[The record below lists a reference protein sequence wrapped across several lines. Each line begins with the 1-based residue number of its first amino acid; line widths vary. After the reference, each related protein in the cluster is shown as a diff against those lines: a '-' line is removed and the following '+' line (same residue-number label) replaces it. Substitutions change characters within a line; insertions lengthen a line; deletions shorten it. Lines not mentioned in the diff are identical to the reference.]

1 MMIWHGP
8 GGGPGG
14 RGRGRRLGSAAA
26 ARVGLTDTPG
36 TNGTNGTATHAI
48 PGPQFDDGPRM
59 TPRMV
64 WANAKT
70 TWHGFRRVLGL
81 VWDANAALTLGL
93 AVLNVAQGGL
103 PAARVWI
110 SKLLID
116 EVVAAVSNGSGT
128 QALPMVLLLVGLQ
141 FGIGAVGNVLGT
153 ASNICQQLLQE
164 QVSNR
169 IQLLVMRH
177 ANQLDLVLFKRP
189 KFYDLIQQVQREAA
203 FRPVQ
208 MVQTAFGL
216 IRGILTFLSLL
227 ALLVNLEW
235 FIAAAA
241 LLSPIPAFIS
251 SARYGWQGYQ
261 MMRWQSPL
269 RRMMNYLTNLI
280 TTDTY
285 NKEVK
290 LFTLGDFFISRFQNL
305 FQRYYTEQ
313 RALVIRRYLAA
324 SAWSMLTV
332 LTGGL
337 TFLYVA
343 YRTLLGSIT
352 VGGLTLYVQAAD
364 GVSQAFSGV
373 LSGLQ
378 SMYEHQLYLTTLFE
392 LLDFKPLVRAPDDPK
407 PIRHPMHEGIEFRN
421 VTYAYEG
428 KDEPA
433 LDDVSFT
440 IQRGETIAIVGH
452 NGAGKTT
459 LVKLLARLYD
469 PQQGQVLIDGRDVR
483 EYDPDEL
490 RGEFGVLFQDY
501 VSYQFSARENIG
513 IGRVERLD
521 DTPAIA
527 AAATKSGAASVIEG
541 LPEGY
546 ETVLGK
552 WFDGGVNL
560 SGGEWQKV
568 ALGRAFMREAQI
580 LILDEPSA
588 ALDAKAEFELFSRL
602 QQLAHGRTA
611 IFISHRFS
619 TVRRADR
626 ILVFEHGRLIEQG
639 THEELLALGGRYA
652 ELFNLQASSYR

>member
-1 MMIWHGP
+1 MIMWHGP
-8 GGGPGG
+8 GGPGG
-14 RGRGRRLGSAAA
+14 GRRGRRLGSATA
-26 ARVGLTDTPG
+26 ARVGLTDK
-36 TNGTNGTATHAI
+36 TNGTAA
-48 PGPQFDDGPRM
+48 PLGPPPPPADGPGL
-59 TPRMV
+59 TPRAI
-64 WANAKT
+64 WANART
-70 TWHGFRRVLGL
+70 TWQGFRRVLAL
-81 VWDANAALTLGL
+81 VWDANAWLTLSL
-93 AVLNVAQGGL
+93 AALNLLQGGL
-103 PAARVWI
+103 PAARVWL
-110 SKLLID
+110 SKLLVD
-116 EVVAAVSNGSGT
+116 AVVAAVTTGT
-128 QALPMVLLLVGLQ
+128 GTAALPQVLLLVVLQ
-141 FGIGAVGNVLGT
+141 FVIGAVANILTTV
-153 ASNICQQLLQE
+153 SNICQQLLQE

-169 IQLLVMRH
+169 IQMLVMRQ
-177 ANQLDLVLFKRP
+177 ANQLDLVFFERP
-189 KFYDLIQQVQREAA
+189 QFYDLLQSVQREAA
-203 FRPVQ
+203 FRPVA

-216 IRGILTFLSLL
+216 IRQVLTFVSLL

-235 FIAAAA
+235 FIAVAA
-241 LLSPIPAFIS
+241 LLAPIPAFVS

-269 RRMMNYLTNLI
+269 RRMMSYLTNLM
-280 TTDTY
+280 TTDVY

-290 LFTLGDFFISRFQNL
+290 LFTLGDFFIERFARL
-305 FQRYYTEQ
+305 FQRYYSEQ
-313 RALVIRRYLAA
+313 RALVIRRYLAGA
-324 SAWSMLTV
+324 VWSMLTV
-332 LTGGL
+332 LTSGL

-343 YRTLLGSIT
+343 YRTLGGTIS

-364 GVSQAFSGV
+364 GVSQAFSALLG
-373 LSGLQ
+373 GLQ
-378 SMYEHQLYLTTLFE
+378 SMYEHQLYLQTLFE
-392 LLDFKPLVRAPDDPK
+392 LLDFKPLVRAPEHPVPFRR
-407 PIRHPMHEGIEFRN
+407 PIQQGIEFRN
-421 VTYAYEG
+421 VTYTYEG

-433 LDDVSFT
+433 LKDVSFS
-440 IQRGETIAIVGH
+440 IDPGETVAIVGH

-469 PQQGQVLIDGRDVR
+469 PQDGQVLIDGRDVR
-483 EYDPDEL
+483 DYDPDEL
-490 RGEFGVLFQDY
+490 RNEFGVLFQDY

-513 IGRVERLD
+513 VGRIERLD

-527 AAATKSGAASVIEG
+527 AAATKSGASTIIES

-588 ALDAKAEFELFSRL
+588 ALDARAEYELFSRL

-626 ILVFEHGRLIEQG
+626 ILVFEQGSLIESG

-652 ELFNLQASSYR
+652 ELFNLQAASYR

>member
-1 MMIWHGP
+1 MMTYGP
-8 GGGPGG
+8 RGGG
-14 RGRGRRLGSAAA
+14 RNGRGRRLNSAAA
-26 ARVGLTDTPG
+26 ARVGLTDK
-36 TNGTNGTATHAI
+36 TNGTAT
-48 PGPQFDDGPRM
+48 PGLPEPAPPATDGQGFSPGAM
-59 TPRMV
+59 
-64 WANAKT
+64 WANAGS
-70 TWHGFRRVLGL
+70 TWYGFRRVLAL
-81 VWDANAALTLGL
+81 VWDANPALTASL
-93 AVLNVAQGGL
+93 AILNLLQGGL
-103 PAARVWI
+103 PAAQVWI

-116 EVVAAVSNGSGT
+116 AVVGAVSSGSGT
-128 QALPMVLLLVGLQ
+128 SALPQVVILVALQ
-141 FGIGAVGNVLGT
+141 FGIAAATNLLST
-153 ASNICQQLLQE
+153 FSNICQQLLQE

-169 IQLLVMRH
+169 VQLLVMRQ
-177 ANQLDLVLFKRP
+177 ANALDLVFFERP
-189 KFYDLIQQVQREAA
+189 QFYDLIQQVQREATS
-203 FRPVQ
+203 RPVS

-216 IRGILTFLSLL
+216 IRQILTFLSLL

-235 FIAAAA
+235 FIALGA
-241 LLSPIPAFIS
+241 LISPIPAFIS

-269 RRMMNYLTNLI
+269 RRMMSYLTNLM

-290 LFTLGDFFISRFQNL
+290 LFTVGNFFIERFSSL
-305 FQRYYTEQ
+305 FRRYYAQT
-313 RALVIRRYLAA
+313 RSLVIRRYLAGA
-324 SAWSMLTV
+324 VWSMLTV
-332 LTGGL
+332 LTSGL
-337 TFLYVA
+337 TFFYVA
-343 YRTLLGSIT
+343 FRTLGGTIS
-352 VGGLTLYVQAAD
+352 VGGLTLYVQAAS

-378 SMYEHQLYLTTLFE
+378 SMYENQLYLKTLFE
-392 LLDFKPLVRAPDDPK
+392 LLDFEPLVRAPEVPA
-407 PIRHPMHEGIEFRN
+407 PIRRPMQEGIEFRN

-433 LDDVSFT
+433 LDNVSFK
-440 IQRGETIAIVGH
+440 IARGETVAIVGH

-459 LVKLLARLYD
+459 LVKLVARLYD
-469 PQQGQVLIDGRDVR
+469 PQAGQVLIDGRDVR

-527 AAATKSGAASVIEG
+527 DAAAKSGASTVIEA

-546 ETVLGK
+546 DTVLGK

-568 ALGRAFMREAQI
+568 ALGRAFMRAAQI

-588 ALDAKAEFELFSRL
+588 ALDARAEHELFLRL
-602 QQLAHGRTA
+602 RELAEGRTA

-619 TVRRADR
+619 TVRQADR
-626 ILVFEHGRLIEQG
+626 ILVFEHGKLIEQG
-639 THEELLALGGRYA
+639 SHEELLALNGRYA
-652 ELFNLQASSYR
+652 ELFNLQAASYR